1 MQEPKCFECPLL
13 DSEVELVARTQD
25 LGLYCVVREA
35 RDVRAVHE
43 EDHVSGR
50 ESCFPRDAVFA
61 HLQPQNSYVLEG
73 VFEAKESRRF
83 TINLCLTTKGM
94 FVPSGRAPAC
104 VGRRLPQERSPRA
117 FRYWFGG
124 AEPAL

>member
-1 MQEPKCFECPLL
+1 MKEPECFECLLL

-50 ESCFPRDAVFA
+50 ESCFPRDAIFA
-61 HLQPQNSYVLEG
+61 HLQPQSSCV
-73 VFEAKESRRF
+73 
-83 TINLCLTTKGM
+83 
-94 FVPSGRAPAC
+94 
-104 VGRRLPQERSPRA
+104 VGRKEC
-117 FRYWFGG
+117 
-124 AEPAL
+124 